1 MVSSA
6 KNAQTAGVRGHVRR
20 RACFTGRMTDSEL
33 LEPAAARAANPHLRG
48 LGSSSCPYGE
58 CDGNGLVLQESGDA
72 SPCRCRAERIA
83 RNRTRGLHDTI
94 PERYRDVA
102 FDRAPVNQM
111 EQHTVRHIRRF
122 CERIESK
129 LDDGKGFFFFGD
141 RGTGKTTLAMLI
153 AQHALKARRTAA
165 IYPVPWLLSQIRST
179 YEQDAQHSYV
189 GLMERLA
196 AVDLLQLDD
205 MAVASQTDWTLEQ
218 LYTIVNRRYEDRRS
232 VVVTAELDSHE
243 KLGEHIGHRTASR
256 LFEMCETIPL
266 FGPDKRLSAAPEA

>member
-1 MVSSA
+1 M
-6 KNAQTAGVRGHVRR
+6 
-20 RACFTGRMTDSEL
+20 TGRVTEPEL
-33 LEPAAARAANPHLRG
+33 LEPAEARAANPHLRG

-122 CERIESK
+122 CERIGSK
-129 LDDGKGFFFFGD
+129 LDDGKGFLFFGD

-153 AQHALKARRTAA
+153 AQEALKARRTVA

-179 YEQDAQHSYV
+179 YEQNTQHSYV

-232 VVVTAELDSHE
+232 IVVTAEIDSHE

-266 FGPDKRLSAAPEA
+266 FGAGQADQRRSRGLTAGP